1 MTLETMTPNPSWEPD
16 GYEDAVETFAALADE
31 ITVHVWGGDW
41 CGDCRRTLPDFA
53 AVLEA
58 AGVPGGAIE
67 TYPVE
72 KLDDGSKVGPEVEAY
87 GVEYIPTIVIEREG
101 VEIARFVEEES
112 EPPAVYLAE
121 QLRERVTKQ

>member
-1 MTLETMTPNPSWEPD
+1 MTLETMTPNPSWESD
-16 GYEDAVETFAALADE
+16 SYADAVEAFAALADE
-31 ITVHVWGGDW
+31 IRVHVWGGDW

-58 AGVPGGAIE
+58 AGVPDESIE

-87 GVEYIPTIVIEREG
+87 GIEYIPTIVIECEG
-101 VEIARFVEEES
+101 VEIARFVEEEP
-112 EPPAVYLAE
+112 EPPAVYLAAH
-121 QLRERVTKQ
+121 LHERVTNR